1 MTRTTTRWT
10 KFGALAAAAVTLLL
24 GACTPGPA
32 AGPATTSSSATSGPT
47 SGASSSAA
55 KTPTT
60 TNDIPGEARVS
71 KEQGVK
77 ASNGAAAAT
86 GAREMAVFGLG
97 CFWSPELKFAK
108 IPGVIDAEVGYAGG
122 VTQRPTYE
130 EVCTGETGHAE
141 VVRITYDPAIVTYQQ
156 LLDTFFAVHDPTQK
170 NRQGPDIGTQY
181 RSVIIPTSDA
191 QAEMARATIAKLTAA
206 GTFRRPIATT
216 VEPPATFWRA
226 EEYHQDYLKKRGMD
240 SCPSGG

>member
-10 KFGALAAAAVTLLL
+10 RLGALAATVATLLL
-24 GACTPGPA
+24 GACSPGPA
-32 AGPATTSSSATSGPT
+32 AERGSSAATASSSATANP
-47 SGASSSAA
+47 A
-55 KTPTT
+55 KSQTT
-60 TNDIPGEARVS
+60 TNDISGEARAT

-77 ASNGAAAAT
+77 ASNGAAAMT
-86 GAREMAVFGLG
+86 GARETAVFGLG

-108 IPGVIDAEVGYAGG
+108 LPGVIDAEVGYAGG

-141 VVRITYDPAIVTYQQ
+141 VVRITYDPSIVTYQQ
-156 LLDTFFAVHDPTQK
+156 LLDMFFAVHDPTQK

-181 RSVIIPTSDA
+181 RSVIFPTSDA
-191 QAEMARATIAKLTAA
+191 QAEMARATIARLTAA

-240 SCPSGG
+240 TCPSGG